1 MEIKGYLI
9 FSEDIYENNLLIW
22 KANKK
27 YKTFLYVVGDIF
39 LEHEL
44 DYFDIAPSI
53 HEDDSRISK
62 LSIDKIS
69 CLGIDFPI
77 K

>member
-9 FSEDIYENNLLIW
+9 FSENIYEDNLLIW
-22 KANKK
+22 RANKK
-27 YKTFLYVVGDIF
+27 YRTFLYVVGDIF

-44 DYFDIAPSI
+44 DSFDIAPSI
-53 HEDDSRISK
+53 REDDCRILK

-69 CLGIDFPI
+69 CLGIDFSI
-77 K
+77 R